1 MLVRLSRF
9 WEIVFASVW
18 APSDGSL
25 ISSAAAVAKAID
37 VLSEYY
43 SSAAFVQVHTAV
55 DRPDLERECQSIG
68 IRFECDAVLL
78 LRRIDLEQSDA
89 RRGILLDR
97 GELGRPEVSS
107 KQPEFGG
114 ASSDVG
120 STIVSVLEVAESDF
134 TTLSWRALLA
144 CGVFSNAIFT

>member
-9 WEIVFASVW
+9 WEIVLASVW

-55 DRPDLERECQSIG
+55 DRPDLEGECQSIR
-68 IRFECDAVLL
+68 IRFEFDAVLL
-78 LRRIDLEQSDA
+78 LRRIDL
-89 RRGILLDR
+89 
-97 GELGRPEVSS
+97 
-107 KQPEFGG
+107 
-114 ASSDVG
+114 
-120 STIVSVLEVAESDF
+120 
-134 TTLSWRALLA
+134 
-144 CGVFSNAIFT
+144 

>member
-1 MLVRLSRF
+1 MIHKIVRR
-9 WEIVFASVW
+9 
-18 APSDGSL
+18 
-25 ISSAAAVAKAID
+25 K
-37 VLSEYY
+37 
-43 SSAAFVQVHTAV
+43 
-55 DRPDLERECQSIG
+55 LENG
-68 IRFECDAVLL
+68 GLL
-78 LRRIDLEQSDA
+78 MIRRIDMQKRDES
-89 RRGILLDR
+89 RGILLKR
-97 GELGRPEVSS
+97 GELGGPEVSS

>member
-18 APSDGSL
+18 APSNGSL

-55 DRPDLERECQSIG
+55 DPSDFQRGCPSVR
-68 IRFECDAVLL
+68 IRFEFDAVLL
-78 LRRIDLEQSDA
+78 LRRIDL
-89 RRGILLDR
+89 
-97 GELGRPEVSS
+97 
-107 KQPEFGG
+107 
-114 ASSDVG
+114 
-120 STIVSVLEVAESDF
+120 
-134 TTLSWRALLA
+134 
-144 CGVFSNAIFT
+144 

>member
-55 DRPDLERECQSIG
+55 D
-68 IRFECDAVLL
+68 
-78 LRRIDLEQSDA
+78 
-89 RRGILLDR
+89 
-97 GELGRPEVSS
+97 
-107 KQPEFGG
+107 
-114 ASSDVG
+114 
-120 STIVSVLEVAESDF
+120 
-134 TTLSWRALLA
+134 
-144 CGVFSNAIFT
+144 